1 MGGELG
7 CGCWVA
13 AAPTASAFFYFFN
26 QNKRAKSTEEKE
38 RSEEEMNIPLESMN
52 YVVFDKIE
60 LGNFRGRK
68 MKQV

>member
-13 AAPTASAFFYFFN
+13 AAPTASAFFYFFK

-38 RSEEEMNIPLESMN
+38 RAEEEMDIPLDSRN

-60 LGNFRGRK
+60 LDIFRGRK
-68 MKQV
+68 INHV